1 MQKLK
6 RTIKEVE
13 FLNAY
18 IKHKGN
24 ATKAYLEVFP
34 QVKKNSAAEL
44 GSKLLKKIDISMSEL
59 LDKIGIDDHTI
70 SQKLLEGLNATT
82 TTGKGKDKVIKPNY
96 YIRARY
102 LDMIHRLKAKYPI
115 DETRLRLPGIG
126 DGATSVTLHE
136 IVYGKDGKKK
146 IKEKTE
152 TTRSEDRS
160 EEPPF

>member
-1 MQKLK
+1 MPKLK
-6 RTIKEVE
+6 RTIKENE
-13 FLNAY
+13 FGEAY
-18 IKHKGN
+18 IECKGN

-34 QVKKNSAAEL
+34 NVKRESAKVL
-44 GSKLLKKIDISMSEL
+44 GCNLLAKINLSMSEL
-59 LDKIGIDDHTI
+59 LDKIGIDDHMLT
-70 SQKLLEGLNATT
+70 QKLLEGLNATT

-136 IVYGKDGKKK
+136 IVYSKDGKKK
-146 IKEKTE
+146 LKEKIE
-152 TTRSEDRS
+152 TTRNE